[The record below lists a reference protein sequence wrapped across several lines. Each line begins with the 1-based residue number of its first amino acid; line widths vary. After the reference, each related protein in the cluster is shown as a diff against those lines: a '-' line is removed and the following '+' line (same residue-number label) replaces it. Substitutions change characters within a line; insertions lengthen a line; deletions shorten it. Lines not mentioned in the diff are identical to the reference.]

1 MFIHKKFPFL
11 TSVSWTISAMFT
23 NRNIAKSVTV
33 GVDKMRHVVNY
44 VIAPVFKRSLIDS
57 VKKTSFCSIVW

>member
-1 MFIHKKFPFL
+1 
-11 TSVSWTISAMFT
+11 MFT

-44 VIAPVFKRSLIDS
+44 VIAPVVKRSLIDS
-57 VKKTSFCSIVW
+57 VKKTSFCSIV